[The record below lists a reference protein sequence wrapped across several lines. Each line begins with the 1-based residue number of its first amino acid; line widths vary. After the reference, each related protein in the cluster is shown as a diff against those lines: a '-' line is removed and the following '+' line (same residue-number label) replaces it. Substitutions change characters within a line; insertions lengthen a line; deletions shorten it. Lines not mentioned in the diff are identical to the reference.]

1 MKIYWEGVK
10 VINTVAK
17 EKTHRHFNETADD
30 YVNSYDGRFVQPM
43 YTSLINELEH
53 INSGKLLD
61 VGCGNGDFFGLIKE
75 KGLELYGIDLAENMV
90 KAAQKKY
97 GDIAVNK
104 WPMDAAD
111 FQRIN
116 ELLYKIF

>member
-1 MKIYWEGVK
+1 VK

-104 WPMDAAD
+104 
-111 FQRIN
+111 
-116 ELLYKIF
+116 

>member
-1 MKIYWEGVK
+1 M
-10 VINTVAK
+10 INTVAK

-104 WPMDAAD
+104 
-111 FQRIN
+111 
-116 ELLYKIF
+116 